1 MAKYAPRQQRH
12 IEPSQV
18 WERLDA
24 DHQHRALHLLAQMA
38 LNFLTAH
45 AVTPQTE
52 ESLCSKHAVT
62 PSYEPITS
70 PVPR

>member
-1 MAKYAPRQQRH
+1 MAKYPPRQQRN

-18 WERLDA
+18 WQRLDA
-24 DHQHRALHLLAQMA
+24 EQQHRALHLLAQMA

-45 AVTPQTE
+45 AVIPQTE
-52 ESLCSKHAVT
+52 ESLCSKHALT
-62 PSYEPITS
+62 PSCEPITS